1 VRPRLILALTL
12 LVLAPIGSI
21 GWLGGRLAEDNSA
34 QRENQLASMLQQ
46 RLRDQAGR
54 IDRFVA
60 QRQRDLEKSLEL
72 PNWLPATIRE
82 RVRQTPWL
90 SQIFYLGADGRLQFP
105 PPKSRLMRS
114 ETAFVQRTEGLWSG
128 MDQMAVPASETG
140 EAAREGWYTWYWQ
153 RGLHLLFWRAQD
165 NGDRV
170 GAELD
175 RTRLLADLLSLL
187 PATDGD
193 QAERIVLRDAR
204 GKVIYQWGSFEPP
217 NAAQAHAKVNLA
229 TPLEGWH
236 LQLFMAPAAYAEAI
250 GQPGLPAFAGL
261 LGLLAL
267 ALLLVA
273 VFFYRESTRELR
285 EAGRRVSFVNQ
296 VSHEL
301 KTPLTNIRMY
311 AELLEDHLEEDDAR
325 AQRNLQVI
333 VSESARLSRLIGNV
347 LSFGQ
352 ASRSLLTI
360 NRRPVVVD
368 EVISEVL
375 EQFAP
380 LLQRNEIAVIRE
392 LDAAQNVLADPDALG
407 QVIANLLSNVAKYAA
422 DGGVVRVASQR
433 EAGRCVIT
441 VTDDG
446 AGIPQGMEEQI
457 FQPFVR
463 GDDRLTEGVSG
474 TGIGLA
480 LARTIARLHGGDLRL
495 VPREHG
501 ACFAF
506 TFAAEVTGEAP

>member
-1 VRPRLILALTL
+1 VRPRLILALSL

-21 GWLGGRLAEDNSA
+21 AWLGGRLAEDGRA
-34 QRENQLASMLQQ
+34 QRIAQLETLLRQ
-46 RLRDQAGR
+46 RLNDQAER

-72 PNWLPATIRE
+72 ANWLPATIRDQ
-82 RVRQTPWL
+82 VHKTPWL
-90 SQIFYLGADGRLQFP
+90 SQIFYLGADGRLRFP
-105 PPKSRLMRS
+105 PPKGRLTRA
-114 ETAFVQRTEGLWSG
+114 ETTFVQRTEGLWSG
-128 MDQMAVPASETG
+128 KDQMSGPANEAG
-140 EAAREGWYTWYWQ
+140 EPVTEGWYTWYWQ
-153 RGLHLLFWRAQD
+153 RGLHLLFWRSQPD
-165 NGDRV
+165 GDRV

-193 QAERIVLRDAR
+193 RPERVVLRDGR
-204 GKVIYQWGSFEPP
+204 GKVVYQWGAFDPP
-217 NAAQAHAKVNLA
+217 DGSLAKAEVDLS
-229 TPLEGWH
+229 TPLEGWR
-236 LQLFMAPAAYAEAI
+236 LQLFMAPTAYAEAI
-250 GQPGLPAFAGL
+250 GEAGLPAFAGL

-267 ALLLVA
+267 ALLGVA
-273 VFFYRESTRELR
+273 GFFYRESTRELR

-311 AELLEDHLEEDDAR
+311 AELLEDQLEEDDEG
-325 AQRNLQVI
+325 AQRNLRVI

-360 NRRPVVVD
+360 NRRPVVID
-368 EVISEVL
+368 EVIGEVL
-375 EQFAP
+375 EQFEP
-380 LLQRNEIAVIRE
+380 MLLRSAVRVHTDLVARRE
-392 LDAAQNVLADPDALG
+392 VSADPDAVG

-422 DGGVVRVASQR
+422 AGGVLNLASR
-433 EAGRCVIT
+433 LEGERCVIT
-441 VTDDG
+441 VADRG
-446 AGIPQGMEEQI
+446 AGIPAAQEQRI
-457 FQPFVR
+457 FEPFVR

-495 VPREHG
+495 LPSEEG

-506 TFAAEVTGEAP
+506 TFTAQTTEEEA